1 MSLLSIR
8 REVAIPVGIDT
19 EAFDPTEPYVAVKK
33 ASGGFVYFN
42 ILFKSLGLLGQVF
55 TPREVKDR
63 KKVSLD
69 VLNDPTLIQALQPY
83 GNPLAIHS
91 KRHDLLQETT
101 AGNVIPWKRLYLQE
115 YHLGDQVFY
124 APTKPT
130 TVH

>member
-1 MSLLSIR
+1 MNLLSIR

-19 EAFDPTEPYVAVKK
+19 EAFDPSAPHVAVKK

-42 ILFKSLGLLGQVF
+42 ILFKTLGLLDQVF
-55 TPREVKDR
+55 TPREVKAR

-69 VLNDPTLIQALQPY
+69 VLTDPTLLQALQPY
-83 GNPLAIHS
+83 GNPMAIHS
-91 KRHDLLQETT
+91 KRQDLLKEPK
-101 AGNVIPWKRLYLQE
+101 AGNIIPWKKLYLQE

-124 APTKPT
+124 APTKVA

>member
-8 REVAIPVGIDT
+8 REIAIPVGIDT
-19 EAFDPTEPYVAVKK
+19 VAFDPMIPHVAVKK

-55 TPREVKDR
+55 TAREVKDR

-69 VLNDPTLIQALQPY
+69 VLNDPTLLQALQPY
-83 GNPLAIHS
+83 GNPMAIHS
-91 KRHDLLQETT
+91 KRQDLLQQTK

-115 YHLGDQVFY
+115 YHIGDQVFY
-124 APTKPT
+124 APTQPA

>member
-19 EAFDPTEPYVAVKK
+19 EAFDPMEPHVAVKK

-42 ILFKSLGLLGQVF
+42 ILFKSLGLLGQAF
-55 TPREVKDR
+55 TSREVKSR

-69 VLNDPTLIQALQPY
+69 VLNDPALLQALQPY
-83 GNPLAIHS
+83 GNPMAIHS
-91 KRHDLLQETT
+91 KRSDLLEKTK

-115 YHLGDQVFY
+115 YYNGDQVFY
-124 APTKPT
+124 APTKPV